1 MLYINKA
8 LNLLYSQE
16 KQSKEM
22 ATPFNDK
29 NFLHLKMKFIILEES
44 KLW

>member
-1 MLYINKA
+1 MLKISRT

-22 ATPFNDK
+22 ATPFNDN
-29 NFLHLKMKFIILEES
+29 NFLHLKTEFIISEDNTL
-44 KLW
+44 